1 MSVSPDIKFEDI
13 YREYQPRIY
22 RYIVRLV
29 GEYEAED
36 LAQEVF
42 VKAGKSLN
50 SFRGSSQISTWL
62 FRIATNTA
70 LDRLKN
76 TAYRKETVSSV
87 GLESI
92 SDGGHDRNGWVKGRS
107 KAPDELLIRKEMSD
121 CVRSVIDSLPESD
134 RMVIVLSEIEGFTDH
149 EIAAILNLKVGTIR
163 VRLHR
168 ACAKLKEKL
177 ESACDF
183 YRTQDNTLACDKMP
197 PVLSFRAD
205 SHSKRKE

>member
-50 SFRGSSQISTWL
+50 SFRCSSQISTWL
-62 FRIATNTA
+62 FRIATNAA
-70 LDRLKN
+70 LDRLRN
-76 TAYRKETVSSV
+76 TAYKKETVNSV

-92 SDGGHDRNGWVKGRS
+92 NDTGHDRNGWVKGRS

-134 RMVIVLSEIEGFTDH
+134 RMVIVLSETEGFSDQ
-149 EIAAILNLKVGTIR
+149 EIAVILNLKVGTIR

-168 ACAKLKEKL
+168 ARAKLKEKL

-183 YRTQDNTLACDKMP
+183 YQTQDNTLACDKKP
-197 PVLSFRAD
+197 PVLLFRD
-205 SHSKRKE
+205 GSHGKRKE